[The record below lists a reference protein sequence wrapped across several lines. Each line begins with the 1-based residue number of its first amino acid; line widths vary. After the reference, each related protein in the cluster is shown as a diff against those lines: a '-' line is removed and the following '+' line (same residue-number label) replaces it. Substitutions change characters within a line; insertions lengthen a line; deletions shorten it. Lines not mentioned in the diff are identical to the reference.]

1 MLFIMFDQVLAKGG
15 LQIGKITGDG
25 IPKEI
30 CSNHGR
36 LCMVEP
42 K

>member
-1 MLFIMFDQVLAKGG
+1 MLFIMFDQVFAKEGV
-15 LQIGKITGDG
+15 QMGKITGDD
-25 IPKEI
+25 ISKRI
-30 CSNHGR
+30 CSDHGR